1 MKIHRFYIGDKIEL
15 KHDFWLHDEEIL
27 MQWNKVLRFRPG
39 QKIVLFDGERT
50 DRLYEITE
58 ITIQEAHLKMSTDL
72 NRRVPDKEVYLLWS
86 LLKKDKND
94 WIIQKGT
101 ELGVSNFVPIIS
113 ERCDRTD
120 VSSGRI
126 DRWRKIS
133 IEASEQSGRSDV
145 PYIREPL
152 NLSKALEEYNNK
164 ILLLVADEEG
174 QKQEIEN
181 EQVGVLIGPE
191 GGWSDSERQIFE
203 NMNIENINIGE
214 FTLRAETAAVIAVS
228 KLIK

>member
-1 MKIHRFYIGDKIEL
+1 MKIHRFYVGDRIDL
-15 KHDFWLHDEEIL
+15 KHDFWLHDEEL
-27 MQWNKVLRFRPG
+27 LLQWNKVLRFRSG

-58 ITIQEAHLKMSTDL
+58 ITAQEAHLKMTTDL
-72 NRRVPDKEVYLLWS
+72 NRKLPETEIYLLWS

-126 DRWRKIS
+126 ERWRKIS
-133 IEASEQSGRSDV
+133 IEAAEQSGRSDV

-152 NLSKALEEYNNK
+152 NLVKAIDEYSGK
-164 ILLLVADEEG
+164 ITLLVADEEG
-174 QKQEIEN
+174 ERQEVEN
-181 EQVGVLIGPE
+181 KIVGVLIGPE

-203 NMNIENINIGE
+203 DKSIANINIGN
-214 FTLRAETAAVIAVS
+214 FTLRAETAAIIAVS